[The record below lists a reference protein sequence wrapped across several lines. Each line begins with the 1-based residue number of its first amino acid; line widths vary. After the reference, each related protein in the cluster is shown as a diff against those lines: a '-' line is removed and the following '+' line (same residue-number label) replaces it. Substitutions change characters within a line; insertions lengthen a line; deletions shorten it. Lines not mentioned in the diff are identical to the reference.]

1 MIKYILSLALICT
14 LSNALNLEA
23 LLEKVKNESKVE
35 LAIEE
40 KRLKEFLLNKHQQKL
55 LVSRVKNTLAK
66 EEALSIQLKQIIE
79 EKELIL
85 IEKEKM
91 LASEAA
97 DLGEMFG
104 SLRQSSSDFLI
115 NFQHSLTAS
124 QDTKK
129 EYLFYNL
136 ANSKK
141 LANISE
147 LKAYWIA
154 MLDEII
160 KSSSIEK
167 YQTKVI
173 LNSGEIVNRDVTRIA
188 LFSATSQGK
197 YFTYSSDMKALV
209 ELAVQPSSSVTSQA
223 EDFENSKGISSILI
237 DPTRGTL
244 LKMIENNPSIMDRIY
259 QGGIV
264 GFVILVLGGFG
275 LIFAFYKMI
284 ILNIYSIKIK
294 KQRKNLDK
302 VNEDNALGKI
312 AKVFYSNINDSLNDL
327 EIKVGEAIL
336 KESNKIQKGQSFV
349 KLLAAVTPL
358 LGLLGTVT
366 GMITTFQAI
375 TLFGTGDPKLM
386 AGGISTALITTV
398 LGLVTAI
405 PLLFAYTYISSK
417 AQSLISILEE
427 QSIGLLA
434 KNLK

>member
-1 MIKYILSLALICT
+1 MIKYILSLSLICS
-14 LSNALNLEA
+14 LSYALNLES
-23 LLEKVKNESKVE
+23 LLQKVKNESKVE
-35 LAIEE
+35 LDLENKRVANFVQNKNEQKILLEQTKKALALEE
-40 KRLKEFLLNKHQQKL
+40 KRSITLKK
-55 LVSRVKNTLAK
+55 
-66 EEALSIQLKQIIE
+66 
-79 EKELIL
+79 L
-85 IEKEKM
+85 IEKKEQLLIQEEEVLEKKA
-91 LASEAA
+91 AS
-97 DLGEMFG
+97 LGEMFG

-115 NFQHSLTAS
+115 NFQDSLTAS
-124 QDTKK
+124 QDINK
-129 EYLFYNL
+129 EEFFHTL

-141 LANISE
+141 LANINE
-147 LKAYWIA
+147 LKSYWIS

-160 KSSSIEK
+160 KSSNIEK
-167 YQTKVI
+167 YQAQVI
-173 LNSGEIVNRDVTRIA
+173 LNSGEKVNKKITRVG
-188 LFSATSQGK
+188 LFSATSEGK
-197 YFTYSSDMKALV
+197 YFTYSSDMKSLV
-209 ELAVQPSSSVTSQA
+209 ELAVQPSSSDISNA
-223 EDFENSKGISSILI
+223 KDFEKSKGISSILI

-244 LKMIENNPSIMDRIY
+244 LKMIENNPSIMDRIN

-264 GFVILVLGGFG
+264 GFVILVLGGSG

-284 ILNIYSIKIK
+284 LLNIYSVKIK
-294 KQRKNLDK
+294 KQRKNLNT